1 MPVVQTTLLP
11 PIFRGN
17 VSTFFENLDSTGEEY
32 QKLIGFR
39 ADFFAAQQSSDHFV
53 ADAALRLYKRDE
65 QGDTV
70 EIYTEHL
77 TPGNLEAFKDLLL
90 AYHMRGT
97 DVPHASA
104 FTKLLPWNDH
114 RFSTSLWNTY
124 HSVHIMRDFTLVTR
138 EFLPL
143 YVQDQ
148 ENEHLIRSSDVDLN
162 DRKVFCTL
170 VIPETT
176 TAHETI
182 EQATQYADIARDAS
196 QLYRHLMSGDF
207 FEDEMMKTEIDFANL
222 EKLEA

>member
-1 MPVVQTTLLP
+1 
-11 PIFRGN
+11 
-17 VSTFFENLDSTGEEY
+17 
-32 QKLIGFR
+32 
-39 ADFFAAQQSSDHFV
+39 
-53 ADAALRLYKRDE
+53 
-65 QGDTV
+65 
-70 EIYTEHL
+70 
-77 TPGNLEAFKDLLL
+77 
-90 AYHMRGT
+90 
-97 DVPHASA
+97 
-104 FTKLLPWNDH
+104 
-114 RFSTSLWNTY
+114 LWNTY
-124 HSVHIMRDFTLVTR
+124 HSLHIMRDFTLVTR

-143 YVQDQ
+143 YVQA
-148 ENEHLIRSSDVDLN
+148 NERLIRSSDVDLN

>member
-11 PIFRGN
+11 PIFRSH
-17 VSTFFENLDSTGEEY
+17 VSTFFEKLDSTGEDY

-77 TPGNLEAFKDLLL
+77 TPGNLDAFKDLLL

-97 DVPHASA
+97 DVPHTSA

-114 RFSTSLWNTY
+114 RFSKSLWNAY
-124 HSVHIMRDFTLVTR
+124 HSLHIMRDFTLVTR

-143 YVQDQ
+143 FVQG
-148 ENEHLIRSSDVDLN
+148 NEHLIKSSDVELN

-176 TAHETI
+176 SAHETI
-182 EQATQYADIARDAS
+182 EQATQYADIACGAS

-207 FEDEMMKTEIDFANL
+207 FEEEMMKTEIDFTNL
-222 EKLEA
+222 EKLES